1 MAAADQKQFQESF
14 LISDFVRSFHYGLRP
29 DRQHTLGRP
38 QMQSTLAMQQRFRK
52 AQSDGCE
59 VANLSAIGWLFRVR
73 ECFGWS
79 ARR

>member
-1 MAAADQKQFQESF
+1 
-14 LISDFVRSFHYGLRP
+14 
-29 DRQHTLGRP
+29 
-38 QMQSTLAMQQRFRK
+38 MQSTLAMQQRFRK